1 MIFIRSP
8 FWIIFNYSYFCFP
21 RYLIFLYVF
30 VCNFQNKSWIRT
42 VLWLKH
48 CAVVVFEDVEW
59 LAEVC
64 MLITQHWQPSAFP
77 RTPVPCLCPPLFRVG
92 GGRRGSQS
100 EPQASLLSAQYFVL
114 RFVVQLFT
122 FRLLTFLSLVTEI
135 TPGLCPGGMKKEASC
150 RRPSAWR
157 WVGWSSGI
165 PRRMA
170 LLVGR
175 SWSSYWQNLEACLLP
190 P

>member
-8 FWIIFNYSYFCFP
+8 FLIIFTILISVFPGWYFCMC
-21 RYLIFLYVF
+21 LCVI
-30 VCNFQNKSWIRT
+30 FQNKSWFST

-48 CAVVVFEDVEW
+48 CAVVVLRMWSDWQCSLHAYHPALTAVGFPW
-59 LAEVC
+59 L
-64 MLITQHWQPSAFP
+64 LFLL
-77 RTPVPCLCPPLFRVG
+77 CLCPPLFRVG
-92 GGRRGSQS
+92 RQKGAKRTSGITNL
-100 EPQASLLSAQYFVL
+100 PAQYFVL

-135 TPGLCPGGMKKEASC
+135 TPGLCPGGMKKKECS
-150 RRPSAWR
+150 SAGVLCMALGGLVFR
-157 WVGWSSGI
+157 D

-175 SWSSYWQNLEACLLP
+175 SWSSYWQNPEACLLP